1 MDLNVTAGANASQ
14 PSVSAATNSIA
25 CPASNEVPQR
35 RLLRSRPERDAKST
49 QSTNRRTISRPRRHI
64 GIDAACSM
72 YLANIADAAAAAAA
86 TDTAGDTTETDA
98 ANAATFK
105 TSAASA
111 AAAAAAAA
119 AIPKEIARF
128 YMHGGSKSARV
139 KSTCLETIEE
149 QSEHNAENTSSAMA
163 EMLSATETLMDSVNF
178 LNSRKFRRSLAFT
191 AAKVHQPHMRN
202 STASKT
208 LSLRR
213 RRRIREKLGRPGSGS
228 GHSKFSM
235 AVFMEKMRALH
246 DGAKDVDDDDDEKAS
261 TSTVER
267 VDEELDDDEDGAT
280 AAATE
285 MEATE

>member
-1 MDLNVTAGANASQ
+1 
-14 PSVSAATNSIA
+14 
-25 CPASNEVPQR
+25 
-35 RLLRSRPERDAKST
+35 
-49 QSTNRRTISRPRRHI
+49 
-64 GIDAACSM
+64 M

-86 TDTAGDTTETDA
+86 TDAAGDTTETDT

-105 TSAASA
+105 TSAATA
-111 AAAAAAAA
+111 AASAAAAAA

-149 QSEHNAENTSSAMA
+149 QTEHNADNTSSAVA

-191 AAKVHQPHMRN
+191 AAKAHQPHMRN

-213 RRRIREKLGRPGSGS
+213 RRRIREKLGRPGSSS

-246 DGAKDVDDDDDEKAS
+246 DGAKDDDDDDGKAS

-280 AAATE
+280 AAVTE